1 MVVNTIVT
9 FNFQMNRISYS
20 SLLNRGNLNLTGF
33 RLIIS
38 SSMLPSISDSN
49 RLKSF
54 SLNGSILMNSCSLA
68 QLVTYSRGA
77 IEISRTALN
86 SPQLLRCSFSRRK
99 KFQTKRLKISNNP
112 KAVVNTA
119 CPIADCHTFVFKK

>member
-1 MVVNTIVT
+1 
-9 FNFQMNRISYS
+9 
-20 SLLNRGNLNLTGF
+20 
-33 RLIIS
+33 
-38 SSMLPSISDSN
+38 
-49 RLKSF
+49 
-54 SLNGSILMNSCSLA
+54 MNSCSLA

-112 KAVVNTA
+112 KADVNTA

>member
-1 MVVNTIVT
+1 
-9 FNFQMNRISYS
+9 
-20 SLLNRGNLNLTGF
+20 
-33 RLIIS
+33 
-38 SSMLPSISDSN
+38 
-49 RLKSF
+49 
-54 SLNGSILMNSCSLA
+54 MNSCSLA
-68 QLVTYSRGA
+68 QSVTYSRGA